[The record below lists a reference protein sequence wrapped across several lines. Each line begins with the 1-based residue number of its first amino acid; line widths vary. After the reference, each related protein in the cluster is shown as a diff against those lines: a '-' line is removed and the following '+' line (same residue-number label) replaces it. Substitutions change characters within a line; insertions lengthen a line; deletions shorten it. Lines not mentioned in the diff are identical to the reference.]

1 MYSPKEKYKVLVTC
15 LTYNHSP
22 FIADALNGFAMQQ
35 TIFPFVCL
43 VIDDASSDGESA
55 VIKDWLYQ
63 ECDMEYAEFVDIPT
77 AEIIIVK
84 HRVNHNCTFAIYLL
98 KENLYTKKEKKMAH
112 IQPWR
117 DACEYEAF
125 CEGDDCW
132 ISSYKLQRQV
142 EYLDNHPDCS
152 LVHTDF
158 NRENVV
164 SHEVEEAVW
173 RNSFNFN
180 QISEKDWRTSLA
192 GLLIQGKYSCITLTV
207 MAREAMLREVRAE
220 ILAVTN
226 KSLLMGDTPLWMF
239 LSRKG
244 NIHFIP
250 EVMATYHIIPES
262 ATHSKDY
269 NNIIRFY
276 SSCMDMID
284 LYAPYLKIEPEG
296 EKAKQKYIYFLLRD
310 IYLGDKSYLKSIQ
323 DAVIRNTQLSIKN
336 SLLCNTINFPHRAK
350 KLIMFMVD
358 TSDKAFGVLDYMV
371 AKYL

>member
-1 MYSPKEKYKVLVTC
+1 MYIPKNNYKVLVEC
-15 LTYNHSP
+15 ITYNHSP

-35 TIFPFVCL
+35 TTFPFVCL
-43 VIDDASSDGESA
+43 VVDDASPDGESV
-55 VIKDWLYQ
+55 VIKDWLCQ
-63 ECDMEYAEFVDIPT
+63 ECDMETAELVDTPVS
-77 AEIIIVK
+77 EIIIAQ
-84 HRVNHNCTFAIYLL
+84 HRVNQNCTFAIYLL
-98 KENLYTKKEKKMAH
+98 KENLYANKAKKEAEIH
-112 IQPWR
+112 PWR
-117 DACEYEAF
+117 EVCEYEAY

-132 ISSYKLQRQV
+132 ISPYKLQKQAD
-142 EYLDNHPDCS
+142 YLDAHPECS

-164 SHEVEEAVW
+164 THEVEYAVW
-173 RNSFNFN
+173 RKSFNFN
-180 QISEKDWRTSLA
+180 QISDKKWGKSLA

-207 MAREAMLREVRAE
+207 MARESMLQEAQKERDK
-220 ILAVTN
+220 VTN
-226 KSLLMGDTPLWMF
+226 KRLLMGDTPLWMF

-244 NIHFIP
+244 DIHLIP

-284 LYAPYLKIEPEG
+284 IYAPYLKIEPEG

-358 TSDKAFGVLDYMV
+358 TSDKAFGALDYMV